1 MLNNITISF
10 ILIILLTIIVAYN
23 NIFKNTEL
31 VVPPFLKSS
40 INFFTS
46 YGSYILLV
54 VGVIF
59 MILVYAR
66 SVGWNFNPPVS
77 HHLEKVVIVEG
88 MDKMKKGFC
97 NTLMHNSHKREQ
109 ACNKL
114 TEENCKSSDCC
125 IFLNGKKCVAG
136 NAHGPVYRSDE
147 KGNKIDVDNYYF
159 KSKCHG
165 KC

>member
-23 NIFKNTEL
+23 NLFKNAEF
-31 VVPPFLKSS
+31 VVPPFMKSS
-40 INFFTS
+40 IIFFTN
-46 YGSYILLV
+46 YGSYIFLV
-54 VGVIF
+54 VSVIF

-77 HHLEKVVIVEG
+77 HHLEKVVVVEG

-97 NTLMHNSHKREQ
+97 NTLSHNSHKREQ

-125 IFLNGKKCVAG
+125 IF
-136 NAHGPVYRSDE
+136 
-147 KGNKIDVDNYYF
+147 
-159 KSKCHG
+159 
-165 KC
+165 